1 MFVMYQKNTN
11 IFNMLPHQEKER
23 YLTIQSRGRTTR
35 WSYKNKI
42 EIPEI
47 RMNGLWLAEQ
57 GFYPNKKIKVTI
69 RKEVLVIQPLE
80 ENVYE

>member
-1 MFVMYQKNTN
+1 
-11 IFNMLPHQEKER
+11 MLEHQEKER
-23 YLTIQSRGRTTR
+23 YLTIQGKGRTTR
-35 WSYKNKI
+35 WSHKRKI

-57 GFYPNKKIKVTI
+57 GFYPKKKIKVTI